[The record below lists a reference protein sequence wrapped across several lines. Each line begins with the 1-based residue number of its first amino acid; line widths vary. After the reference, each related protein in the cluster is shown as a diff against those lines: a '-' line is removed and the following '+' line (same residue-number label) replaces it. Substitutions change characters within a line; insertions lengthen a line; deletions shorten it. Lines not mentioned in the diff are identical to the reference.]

1 MIFFWYIFW
10 SAKCV
15 VFVFSVWDVCLFG
28 DNYAGCSIFCAVF
41 SKAENPKLLVILY
54 YSMLNAGHP
63 NAPNWSFAL
72 KGFVTWKKLFKRFT
86 KGLEIHKKIP
96 SFIPGIV
103 VPVCFRKKKKEKK
116 NVINGLLVVSQSPFA
131 NHNGFGV
138 QAFDFAKEYFMAFKQ
153 PEAGVVTPRCSCAF
167 PLGEIGRE
175 ASPTGKRTQLPIS
188 QWFLKLNGAFDSHFF
203 PPRLSK
209 TTISKYHRKK
219 YQQQLI
225 QQTSANLRIRTNQQN
240 PYHLKP

>member
-103 VPVCFRKKKKEKK
+103 VPVCFRKKKKKK
-116 NVINGLLVVSQSPFA
+116 KSHQRASGGIPVTICKPQWVWCSGL
-131 NHNGFGV
+131 
-138 QAFDFAKEYFMAFKQ
+138 
-153 PEAGVVTPRCSCAF
+153 
-167 PLGEIGRE
+167 
-175 ASPTGKRTQLPIS
+175 
-188 QWFLKLNGAFDSHFF
+188 
-203 PPRLSK
+203 RLCQR
-209 TTISKYHRKK
+209 IFYG
-219 YQQQLI
+219 L
-225 QQTSANLRIRTNQQN
+225 QTARGWSGN
-240 PYHLKP
+240 P